1 MLQSYDIIGI
11 QESKTD
17 DVDNVSVQGFRLVL
31 NNRKT
36 LSRYRS
42 GGIALMVKENI
53 YDYIKIDSLQCSK
66 LIQWFTISSEITLCN
81 EDVHCGIIYV
91 PPISSKYAHDDPFL
105 ELQEELLRYCP
116 SSKYIVLMGD
126 LNARTGVKED
136 YCNIDSH
143 ICNKYGCTQLID
155 ESAEIMGYFER
166 SQVPLA
172 RVNSDLNVNVYGN
185 QLINFCK
192 NTDLFILNGRL
203 GDDNKKFTCKDKS
216 VVDYFLSTANMFS
229 YLQNFSI
236 FEFSNLYS
244 DAHCALSINLN
255 VNFKND
261 HPKISTEA
269 VNTVKTKLWNT
280 DKADQFVQNIDID
293 AVTIIDK
300 KLDMLLETDE
310 ISQSDVDCVVNDI
323 GNIFKD
329 SATISFGTTKRN
341 FKKS

>member
-1 MLQSYDIIGI
+1 MTTSF
-11 QESKTD
+11 
-17 DVDNVSVQGFRLVL
+17 FRNTKLERQ
-31 NNRKT
+31 RKMYG
-36 LSRYRS
+36 L
-42 GGIALMVKENI
+42 
-53 YDYIKIDSLQCSK
+53 
-66 LIQWFTISSEITLCN
+66 
-81 EDVHCGIIYV
+81 
-91 PPISSKYAHDDPFL
+91 
-105 ELQEELLRYCP
+105 
-116 SSKYIVLMGD
+116 
-126 LNARTGVKED
+126 TGKRRVKED

-329 SATISFGTTKRN
+329 SATISFGTIKRN
-341 FKKS
+341 FKKVKNKNERPWFNRECRVARNVYHNTRRLYNRYKSEHNKNLLKTVSKNYKRSISKSIKSYDNARINKLRDLRSSNPKEY

>member
-1 MLQSYDIIGI
+1 
-11 QESKTD
+11 
-17 DVDNVSVQGFRLVL
+17 
-31 NNRKT
+31 
-36 LSRYRS
+36 
-42 GGIALMVKENI
+42 
-53 YDYIKIDSLQCSK
+53 
-66 LIQWFTISSEITLCN
+66 
-81 EDVHCGIIYV
+81 
-91 PPISSKYAHDDPFL
+91 
-105 ELQEELLRYCP
+105 
-116 SSKYIVLMGD
+116 MGD

-143 ICNKYGCTQLID
+143 ICNKYGCTQRID

-172 RVNSDLNVNVYGN
+172 RVKSDLNVNVYGN
-185 QLINFCK
+185 QLILFCK

-203 GDDNKKFTCKDKS
+203 VDDRINKKFTCKDKS

-255 VNFKND
+255 VNFEND

-269 VNTVKTKLWNT
+269 ANTVKTKLWNT

-300 KLDMLLETDE
+300 KLDMLLETNE
-310 ISQSDVDCVVNDI
+310 ISQSDVDCVVSDT

-329 SATISFGTTKRN
+329 SATISLVQRN
-341 FKKS
+341 VILKKLKIRMKDRGLIGNVELHVTFTIIPVDYITDTNQNIIKLS

>member
-1 MLQSYDIIGI
+1 
-11 QESKTD
+11 
-17 DVDNVSVQGFRLVL
+17 
-31 NNRKT
+31 
-36 LSRYRS
+36 
-42 GGIALMVKENI
+42 
-53 YDYIKIDSLQCSK
+53 
-66 LIQWFTISSEITLCN
+66 
-81 EDVHCGIIYV
+81 
-91 PPISSKYAHDDPFL
+91 
-105 ELQEELLRYCP
+105 
-116 SSKYIVLMGD
+116 
-126 LNARTGVKED
+126 
-136 YCNIDSH
+136 
-143 ICNKYGCTQLID
+143 
-155 ESAEIMGYFER
+155 MGYFER

-216 VVDYFLSTANMFS
+216 VVDYFLSMANMFS

-329 SATISFGTTKRN
+329 SATISFGTIKRN
-341 FKKS
+341 FKKVKNKNERPWFNRECRVARNVYHNTRRLYNRYKSEHNKNLLKTVSKNYKRTISKSIKSYDNARINKLRDLRSSNPKEY